1 MSICSLYYICLLNIV
16 YLIYMFRFLPYL
28 MKEFSDLGGQFFTQK
43 VNSLKEL
50 KDFDVVVNCSGSGAR
65 DLVKDKALQPLRGQ
79 VLVSNKELIRADL

>member
-1 MSICSLYYICLLNIV
+1 
-16 YLIYMFRFLPYL
+16 MFRFLPYL
-28 MKEFSDLGGQFFTQK
+28 IKEFSDLGGQFITQK

-79 VLVSNKELIRADL
+79 VLFCNNVSLRSHL